1 MKKAYFFINGFLL
14 KKNEADKEEVIIK
27 LDDKNIYQI
36 ENFGVCKN
44 FESCK
49 SGAIYDLTLGLDQ
62 VVKIIPNTYV
72 AIFEIDLDDEGF
84 NSIYEQCHIADFD
97 ILRKIFDNQNK
108 LIYSIMFDENEQ
120 VIENFIEGKN

>member
-14 KKNEADKEEVIIK
+14 KKNEAVKKEDIIK

-36 ENFGVCKN
+36 ENFGVSKN

-62 VVKIIPNTYV
+62 VVKIIPSTV
-72 AIFEIDLDDEGF
+72 EL
-84 NSIYEQCHIADFD
+84 
-97 ILRKIFDNQNK
+97 
-108 LIYSIMFDENEQ
+108 
-120 VIENFIEGKN
+120 